1 MASQKSSSDEA
12 LSEESCSN
20 ELNLY
25 DSDVGELSELSEHV
39 EPHRVPQ
46 NVREEERELQSKEE
60 TRRLPNTDW

>member
-1 MASQKSSSDEA
+1 MVSQKSSSDEA

-25 DSDVGELSELSEHV
+25 DSDVGELSELSEDV

-46 NVREEERELQSKEE
+46 NVREEEIATE
-60 TRRLPNTDW
+60 